1 MEEYKSNSLKVRD
14 GAESKVEEKQI
25 EPVISG
31 SAKVHKQSC
40 FGKFKDDIVA
50 ESFKNVG
57 EWLWGEVVIPNTKRF
72 IDDLVTNGIHMF
84 LYGKGGGPKSSS
96 IQKISYSNG
105 SSFVNYST
113 TSKNIVKAGS
123 HSSGINYDNI
133 VFDSRGDA
141 EAVLTQMEEMID
153 VYGMV
158 SIADLYEM
166 AELPIPSYTL
176 NNYGWTDLKSAT
188 TMACRDGFLIR
199 LPKAT
204 NIK

>member
-14 GAESKVEEKQI
+14 GAEAKVEEKQI
-25 EPVISG
+25 QPVISG
-31 SAKVHKQSC
+31 GAKVQKQTC
-40 FGKFKDDIVA
+40 LGRFKDDIVA

-57 EWLWGEVVIPNTKRF
+57 EWLWSEVVIPNTKRF

-113 TSKNIVKAGS
+113 TSKDTVRAGAGNN
-123 HSSGINYDNI
+123 GINYDNI

-141 EAVLTQMEEMID
+141 EAVLTQMEDMID
-153 VYGMV
+153 QFGMV

-166 AELPIPSYTL
+166 AELPVPSYTL
-176 NNYGWTDLKSAT
+176 NNYGWTSLKSAC
-188 TMACRDGFLIR
+188 TMACRDGFLIK

-204 NIK
+204 NLK